1 MFIIIFGIML
11 VIALFQIKK
20 FTHKFLSELYV
31 SIMYVLE
38 FIVCIQ
44 KKTVL
49 LFSNNAVVSVFLM
62 ILIPIIILGI
72 YVFIHTI
79 ITHIKK

>member
-20 FTHKFLSELYV
+20 FTHKILSEVYV

-44 KKTVL
+44 KKSVL
-49 LFSNNAVVSVFLM
+49 LFSHNAVVSVFLM

-72 YVFIHTI
+72 YIFIHTI